1 MKKVF
6 VDTGAWIALAEQS
19 DVHHLQAIAIA
30 DELSRVNTL
39 LMTTDYILDETITW
53 FRYNASHKV
62 AADFAVQVLSSNV
75 TEIFYIDETI
85 FNKACELFRKYDD
98 QKFSFT
104 DCSSFVL
111 MRAQR
116 IRRAFSFDSHFITAG
131 FEVARQA

>member
-1 MKKVF
+1 VKRVF

-30 DELSRVNTL
+30 DELSRANTL

-85 FNKACELFRKYDD
+85 FNKAFELFRKYDD

-116 IRRAFSFDSHFITAG
+116 IRKAFSFDSHFITAG
-131 FEVARQA
+131 FELARQV